1 MCFSLRVFRVWVQCC
16 LKCRRC
22 WGTFGAG
29 KQSSSSSASTAGPA
43 HGTPWVPPCTAPV
56 CTVPGS
62 CAGAIWG
69 PQLSSCC
76 PGQQRLHSRQQP
88 SVMGSNPFSVLACLK
103 ICHCALGE
111 RGSVLRSPT
120 VGPVWCHLLEP
131 NLLPEPTV
139 GLEWVLLLT
148 DLSSDSSV
156 MQKRGFSMPRVSH
169 SSVLWALQLNG

>member
-1 MCFSLRVFRVWVQCC
+1 MCVSLHMFRVWVQCC

-29 KQSSSSSASTAGPA
+29 KQSSSSSSANTAGPA

-88 SVMGSNPFSVLACLK
+88 CVVDSNPFSILACLK
-103 ICHCALGE
+103 ICHCALGGE
-111 RGSVLRSPT
+111 RFP
-120 VGPVWCHLLEP
+120 PQEP
-131 NLLPEPTV
+131 HSGTRMVPPAGTQPAPRAHCGAGV
-139 GLEWVLLLT
+139 GLAPHRPLL
-148 DLSSDSSV
+148 
-156 MQKRGFSMPRVSH
+156 
-169 SSVLWALQLNG
+169 